1 MATQAPDDFRQ
12 QVLDAYG
19 IDHEEDLDFD
29 GYVTAR
35 AAANAEYE
43 AFRAAIPGRLEKA
56 AREATELLRGF
67 GVDLQF
73 AFADGGVL

>member
-1 MATQAPDDFRQ
+1 MATQAHDDFRQ
-12 QVLDAYG
+12 QVLNAYG
-19 IDHEEDLDFD
+19 TDHEEDLNFD

-35 AAANAEYE
+35 AAADAEYE

-56 AREATELLRGF
+56 AREATELLWGF